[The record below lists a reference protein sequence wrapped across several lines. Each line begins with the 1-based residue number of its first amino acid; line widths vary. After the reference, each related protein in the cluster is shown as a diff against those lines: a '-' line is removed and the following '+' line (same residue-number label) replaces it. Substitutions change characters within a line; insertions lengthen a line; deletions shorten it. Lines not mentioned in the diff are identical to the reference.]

1 MKIRFPREITL
12 QCVEILVVEYEN
24 QECTLDMNIVVTFE
38 AGQEFDNA
46 EIDEETPNDVRL
58 WLRDDLV
65 ALNVPRSGF
74 EIVEP

>member
-12 QCVEILVVEYEN
+12 RCVEIIVGEYEG
-24 QECTLDMNIVVTFE
+24 EPCELDMNIVVTFE
-38 AGQEFDNA
+38 AGQEFDGVA
-46 EIDEETPNDVRL
+46 MDEETPTDVRL

-65 ALNVPRSGF
+65 ASNVPRSGF